1 MQYNYMRVGT
11 YAEGFAAETTIDV
24 VFHMG
29 DIPCGG
35 HAVRKYRDGQWIN
48 IED

>member
-1 MQYNYMRVGT
+1 MRVGT

-29 DIPCGG
+29 DIPYGG